1 MGYALPAAL
10 AAKLV
15 HTERPCV
22 AVCGVGGFGI
32 ALNGLFTAIEHRIP
46 TVVVVFNNAH
56 LGWVYH
62 GQGDRHIAWDFGAG
76 FDYAAITKA
85 MGCAS
90 EPVERPEMLGDALDR
105 ALRSE
110 RPIVLDVVTSMRP
123 TFRDVTS
130 PLAAR

>member
-1 MGYALPAAL
+1 
-10 AAKLV
+10 
-15 HTERPCV
+15 
-22 AVCGVGGFGI
+22 
-32 ALNGLFTAIEHRIP
+32 
-46 TVVVVFNNAH
+46 
-56 LGWVYH
+56 
-62 GQGDRHIAWDFGAG
+62 
-76 FDYAAITKA
+76 

-90 EPVERPEMLGDALDR
+90 ERVERPEALGDALDR

>member
-1 MGYALPAAL
+1 
-10 AAKLV
+10 
-15 HTERPCV
+15 
-22 AVCGVGGFGI
+22 
-32 ALNGLFTAIEHRIP
+32 
-46 TVVVVFNNAH
+46 VFNNGH

-62 GQGDRHIAWDFGAG
+62 GQGDKHIASDFGAG
-76 FDYAAITKA
+76 FDYAAIARA

-90 EPVERPEMLGDALDR
+90 ERVERPEGFGDALDR
-105 ALRSE
+105 AMRSE